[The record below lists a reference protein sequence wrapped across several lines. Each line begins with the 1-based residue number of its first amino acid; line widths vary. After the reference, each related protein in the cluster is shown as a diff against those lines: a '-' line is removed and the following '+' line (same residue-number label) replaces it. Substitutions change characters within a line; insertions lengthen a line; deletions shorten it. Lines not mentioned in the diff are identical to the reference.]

1 VTEAVTLRAVLSG
14 SEKMSP
20 ILFPGI
26 ILVAGTIATSATYV
40 SRAMEMGTAVRMS
53 AYMKH
58 WLPSGSDVTVDFD
71 KTDNVWTAAP
81 VNVTDILDDGWIE
94 REYRLASITAVQGRI
109 RVTLTGGP
117 AARPS
122 VQDLRAVAI

>member
-1 VTEAVTLRAVLSG
+1 
-14 SEKMSP
+14 
-20 ILFPGI
+20 
-26 ILVAGTIATSATYV
+26 
-40 SRAMEMGTAVRMS
+40 
-53 AYMKH
+53 MKH
-58 WLPSGSDVTVDFD
+58 WLPGGSDVTVHFD
-71 KTDNVWTAAP
+71 KTDNAWIAAP
-81 VNVTDILDDGWIE
+81 VNATDILDDGWIE